1 MSIGILPWN
10 DKTLKMLKQKH
21 PEANEPPQEALLQEQ
36 TQPVQPMVYE
46 DMNEFLILK
55 AAMLTK
61 GASGPHRNNRI
72 Y

>member
-1 MSIGILPWN
+1 MSTGILPWN

-21 PEANEPPQEALLQEQ
+21 PEANEPPQEALLQGQ
-36 TQPVQPMVYE
+36 TRPVQPMVYE

-61 GASGPHRNNRI
+61 GGSGPHRNNRI